1 MPSFSS
7 PFGIFLC
14 LPLRYVSYPLS
25 YLLSPPAFTF
35 YFFAPFS
42 PNFST
47 VFFVTLSL
55 PFAPP
60 FPLHFFLLPMSIIS
74 FSFFLYNLQNIWF
87 FYAFP
92 LAIPYECYFF
102 FGSTSFHGGLN
113 LHHITF
119 FFFFLPFFYIFSLFF
134 LFFSNI
140 PKFSLLPSKCP
151 LLPSFSN
158 IFKCL

>member
-119 FFFFLPFFYIFSLFF
+119 
-134 LFFSNI
+134 LFFSFLSFI
-140 PKFSLLPSKCP
+140 CFPYFFSSFQMFLSFPSYPLNAPSFLPSQI
-151 LLPSFSN
+151 